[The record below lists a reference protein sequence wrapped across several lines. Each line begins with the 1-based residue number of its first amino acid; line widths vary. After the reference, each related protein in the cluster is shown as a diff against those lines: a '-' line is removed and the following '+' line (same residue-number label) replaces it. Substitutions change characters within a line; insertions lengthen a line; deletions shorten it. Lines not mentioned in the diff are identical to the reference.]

1 MAVHFRRLRCALL
14 LLLAIWSGAAAAFAQ
29 AKFDSLLAREDL
41 WTLDQSSFQHA
52 AAELPFGWTSQARDS
67 ARAARPQ
74 MTLFGLPVVEVIVR
88 FQADK
93 VSEITAFF
101 FARGDAGELPR
112 ERFEAVVRASTDAV
126 SAFTGTKFS
135 VRGKDPANVVKA
147 EGLLWQT
154 ERARFL
160 LEYSFT
166 RKMRDTPFRAEFV
179 RLEITPPAKET
190 RLVPMI
196 TGAVRPR
203 FSGPANVKRDPAS
216 GDVLI
221 ANVPMIDQGD
231 RGYCV
236 SASAERVLRYYGT
249 QVDTNELAQIS
260 NSDAERGTD
269 LYAMLAALKKVS
281 TRLRVKVRTIDEF
294 SIRELLTMVKDYNRA
309 AKKAGAPELLMSGQV
324 IDLQALYAQM
334 KPELLKEVRLKE
346 KVQFARFQRAV
357 QTQIDSG
364 IPLLWTVMLGLVKE
378 AAIPQAEG
386 GHMRLIIGYNLK
398 NQEVLYSDSWGA
410 GHELKRMSFED
421 AFTISSGVIS
431 VEPT

>member
-1 MAVHFRRLRCALL
+1 
-14 LLLAIWSGAAAAFAQ
+14 
-29 AKFDSLLAREDL
+29 
-41 WTLDQSSFQHA
+41 
-52 AAELPFGWTSQARDS
+52 
-67 ARAARPQ
+67 
-74 MTLFGLPVVEVIVR
+74 
-88 FQADK
+88 
-93 VSEITAFF
+93 
-101 FARGDAGELPR
+101 
-112 ERFEAVVRASTDAV
+112 
-126 SAFTGTKFS
+126 
-135 VRGKDPANVVKA
+135 VKA

-179 RLEITPPAKET
+179 RVEITPPAKEM
-190 RLVPMI
+190 RFVPMT

-203 FSGPANVKRDPAS
+203 FSGPANVKRDSAS

-221 ANVPMIDQGD
+221 GNVPMIDQGQ

-269 LYAMLAALKKVS
+269 LYSMLAALKKVGA
-281 TRLRVKVRTIDEF
+281 RLRVKVRTIDEF
-294 SIRELLTMVKDYNRA
+294 NIRELLTMVKDYNRA
-309 AKKAGAPELLMSGQV
+309 AKKVGAPELLMSGQV

-346 KVQFARFQRAV
+346 KAQFARFQRAV
-357 QTQIDSG
+357 QAQIDGG

-378 AAIPQAEG
+378 PAIPQAEG

-398 NQEVLYSDSWGA
+398 THEVLYSDSWGA
-410 GHELKRMSFED
+410 GHELKRMPFED